1 MTTRTIVSDLF
12 LTDSF
17 LIKGEVERKHAR
29 LSQVLDEHRKFFIK
43 VRNATLVDLNT
54 CDRIQTPLLH
64 VNTDEILVAHE
75 FLDQAGDAQLAAL
88 HRDHKLVK
96 VRVFFTGHLNVEVGG
111 ECRPGAYE
119 ADDRMTRRFFV
130 MRNPQVRGFNAK
142 EDSDLKLL
150 FKLPYVIV
158 NKARLSYVYDFNE

>member
-1 MTTRTIVSDLF
+1 VSTLTIVSDLF

-17 LIKGEVERKHAR
+17 LIKGEIERKYAR
-29 LSQVLDEHRKFFIK
+29 LSQMLDEHRKNFVR
-43 VRNATLVDLNT
+43 VRNATLIDLNT

-64 VNTDEILVAHE
+64 VNTDEILLAHE
-75 FLDQAGDAQLAAL
+75 FLDHAGDAQLATMN
-88 HRDHKLVK
+88 RDMKWNK

-119 ADDRMTRRFFV
+119 VDDRMTRRFFV
-130 MRNPQVRGFNAK
+130 LRNPAVRGFNAK
-142 EDSDLKLL
+142 DDQDLKLL

-158 NKARLSYVYDFNE
+158 NKARLSYIYDFNE